1 MRQATRHDKPAI
13 KELMRA
19 FRDESG
25 FTELADIDD
34 SSHLD
39 SLLES
44 ILAGQGVVFIEEGKG
59 LIIGLIAGSVWNDK
73 TLIMHELAWYVKPE
87 HRRSS
92 IGYRLL
98 KAYILY
104 GNGLKAQGRIKY
116 FTLSKLDTSPHL
128 KYEKHGFKKKDE
140 NWIQ

>member
-1 MRQATRHDKPAI
+1 MRQATRYDKPII
-13 KELMRA
+13 KDLLRS

-34 SSHLD
+34 SPYLD
-39 SLLES
+39 ATLDA

-59 LIIGLIAGSVWNDK
+59 LLAALITPSVWNDK

-87 HRRSS
+87 HRKSS
-92 IGYRLL
+92 IGYRLF
-98 KAYILY
+98 KAYILF

-116 FTLSKLDTSPHL
+116 FTMSKLDTSPLL
-128 KYEKHGFKKKDE
+128 KYEKHGFKRKDE

>member
-1 MRQATRHDKPAI
+1 MRQATRYDKPAI
-13 KELMRA
+13 KDLLRS

-34 SSHLD
+34 SPYLNATLD
-39 SLLES
+39 A

-59 LIIGLIAGSVWNDK
+59 LLAALITPSVWNDK

-87 HRRSS
+87 HRKSS

-98 KAYILY
+98 KAYILF

-116 FTLSKLDTSPHL
+116 FTMSKLDTSPSL
-128 KYEKHGFKKKDE
+128 KYEKHGFRKKDE

>member
-1 MRQATRHDKPAI
+1 MRQATRYDKPAI
-13 KELMRA
+13 KDLLRS

-34 SSHLD
+34 SPYLD
-39 SLLES
+39 ATLDA

-59 LIIGLIAGSVWNDK
+59 LLAALITPSVWNDK

-87 HRRSS
+87 HRKSL
-92 IGYRLL
+92 IGYRLF
-98 KAYILY
+98 KAYILF
-104 GNGLKAQGRIKY
+104 GNGLKDQGRIKY
-116 FTLSKLDTSPHL
+116 FTMSKLDTSPLL
-128 KYEKHGFKKKDE
+128 KYEKHGFRKKDE